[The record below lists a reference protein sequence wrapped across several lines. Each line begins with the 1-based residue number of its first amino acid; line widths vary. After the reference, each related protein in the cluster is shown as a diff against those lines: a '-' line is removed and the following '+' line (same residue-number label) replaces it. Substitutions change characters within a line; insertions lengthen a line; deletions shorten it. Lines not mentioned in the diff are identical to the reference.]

1 MEKSKIDKLENFID
15 RFINIYK
22 ENLEMVNRSNLI
34 LKKYKVFEKENS
46 RLESNV
52 YLFSNDDS
60 EVVMVD
66 VGGVSRRVSV
76 EPVPSRNFILKKKIY

>member
-1 MEKSKIDKLENFID
+1 MEKSKIDKVENFID

-46 RLESNV
+46 RLESKVYRNENV
-52 YLFSNDDS
+52 IDNLS
-60 EVVMVD
+60 
-66 VGGVSRRVSV
+66 
-76 EPVPSRNFILKKKIY
+76 I